1 MNFMSVVSVMSGATI
16 FDVPTNDPRLAISMA
31 LDDVDDAA
39 RRYRFNPTPED
50 ATALLDS
57 IENLRRFVLVR
68 RTLAEALARP
78 GHEGG
83 AALGRQLCAA
93 LNLMIGDVPSLV
105 STCTRQ
111 HEAVMDRDMRRA
123 IACLFFLGSL
133 DPSFI

>member
-1 MNFMSVVSVMSGATI
+1 MSIAFSAVTGATI
-16 FDVPTNDPRLAISMA
+16 FDVPTNDPQVAIALA
-31 LDDVDDAA
+31 LDEVEDAA
-39 RRYRFNPTPED
+39 RRYRIGKTPED
-50 ATALLDS
+50 GTAFLDAV
-57 IENLRRFVLVR
+57 ETLRRFVLVR

-78 GHEGG
+78 GDKGG
-83 AALGRQLCAA
+83 AALGRQLCSA

-133 DPSFI
+133 DISFI